1 MRAISLV
8 IIMILVGGSVIAQ
21 TKEEKKAAKKAKKE
35 AKLEQDKAN
44 TAMLISIVENKKFV
58 LEANTLFD
66 RTGKT
71 YIISSHLNF
80 VGFDGVNSTIQLAFD
95 QVIGWNGVGGVTIDG
110 RITKMEIKPN
120 KDGLGF
126 NINAS
131 VQNKGGGLVT
141 MLFRVSSSGNA
152 RVDMSGSFGERIS
165 FQGTL
170 IALDKIRVY
179 KGTPIF

>member
-1 MRAISLV
+1 MRAISIV
-8 IIMILVGGSVIAQ
+8 IIMLLLGGSAIAQ

-35 AKLEQDKAN
+35 AKLAQDKAN

-66 RTGKT
+66 RTGQT
-71 YIISSHLNF
+71 YILSSHLNF

-95 QVIGWNGVGGVTIDG
+95 QLIGWNGVGGVTIDG
-110 RITKMEIKPN
+110 RITKMEIKTN

-126 NINAS
+126 NVNTS

-141 MLFRVSSSGNA
+141 MVFRVSSSGNA
-152 RVDMSGSFGERIS
+152 RVDMSGSFGERVS
-165 FQGTL
+165 FQGNL
-170 IALDKIRVY
+170 IALDKTRVY